1 MTRLTA
7 RSLTSALAPAA
18 FVLAAGVA
26 AHAGPIQPFTT
37 QAFKAA
43 QSSGRPILV
52 DAHADWCPTCRAQ
65 APTISALS
73 RNPAFARL
81 TILKL
86 DYDKQVDEKR
96 ALNIRHQ
103 STLIAF
109 VGSRET
115 GRSTGVTD
123 PAQIQALAGATL
135 R

>member
-1 MTRLTA
+1 MTSPTL
-7 RSLTSALAPAA
+7 RSAFAA
-18 FVLAAGVA
+18 FAAAASVLVGGAV
-26 AHAGPIQPFTT
+26 AHAGPIQPFSTRT
-37 QAFKAA
+37 FEAAKA
-43 QSSGRPILV
+43 SGRPILV

-81 TILKL
+81 VILKL

-109 VGSRET
+109 AGSRET

-123 PAQIQALAGATL
+123 PMQIQALAASAL
-135 R
+135 Q